1 MQSAVKRVTLW
12 LVRRMI
18 GRIFHA
24 LFHTS
29 VQNGAFGYPPPGA
42 KRDSPANLRGCAAH
56 IHVALGQNFQEPPDQ
71 SERGMDRRAEVARA
85 FWRVCSQQPSIRGFI
100 KHPAQGDVRQP
111 GVRWS
116 KSAANI
122 TMSAREPELLG
133 ILSGCR
139 GPQVLPKLAASF
151 VNRNSMTANYDIWIV
166 RGIRQMQG
174 IVNPSH

>member
-1 MQSAVKRVTLW
+1 MNGRAGIADTVGGVRGQQS
-12 LVRRMI
+12 
-18 GRIFHA
+18 
-24 LFHTS
+24 
-29 VQNGAFGYPPPGA
+29 
-42 KRDSPANLRGCAAH
+42 
-56 IHVALGQNFQEPPDQ
+56 
-71 SERGMDRRAEVARA
+71 
-85 FWRVCSQQPSIRGFI
+85 SIRGFI
-100 KHPAQGDVRQP
+100 KHPAQRNVRQS

-139 GPQVLPKLAASF
+139 GPKVLPKLAAAF
-151 VNRNSMTANYDIWIV
+151 VNRNGMAANYDIWIV